1 MKKYKQDMYDILH
14 QAQLEK
20 EKLNAPYMDTSH
32 LMLAMLK
39 KHQGIKKYFEE
50 NYQITYDKY
59 LKELMKVIGKGK
71 INELPGNL
79 YTPLTKKVLFADDV
93 DEYDIDTLH
102 VLHNILEIEDGTGF
116 RLLTILNLNNN
127 DIDKIISDI
136 ECDNIGGYY
145 ELQEINLNQDIHMEY
160 AYDLIASKKNGKG
173 LYHFRKIPVI
183 LVEDK
188 TLDIL
193 TSHIVSFDATS
204 SLFLHLRA
212 SLFSN
217 NNQTQSTNAVIIM
230 NSHMQQ
236 AYILMLDY
244 NKGTLTSK
252 YISTILGEDIE
263 NLLNI
268 YGSRKCTNINEDNI
282 LSISDEGIAI
292 IDIEQIYIDYLE
304 QQKQKEVQEA
314 NKIQNRQ
321 SSNLFKKISC
331 LSNVNE
337 RVEKHQT
344 EIIGM
349 EDELEQ
355 LIKGLMGI
363 RKPNVM
369 LKGEPGVGK
378 TALVERLA
386 GMINKGQVPDILKD
400 KVIYELSMG
409 SAVAGTKYR
418 GEFEEKLNLIIKEV
432 EANPNIILFVDEAHT
447 LVGAGGAE
455 GAIDASNILKPALA
469 RGDIKMIGATTN
481 EEYDKYIKPDGA
493 LSRRFSTIEIL
504 EPLENQVKD
513 IMKGIIPKFEKHF
526 QVTIT
531 DKIIDE
537 LYNKAKM
544 KKGMFPD
551 VALDTLEEWCI
562 QQSYSDYEDNSN
574 KPSEENLDKPIKE
587 VKRTRKTKKVE
598 VK

>member
-39 KHQGIKKYFEE
+39 KHQGIRKYFEE
-50 NYQITYDKY
+50 NYQITYEKY
-59 LKELMKVIGKGK
+59 LEKLISVIGKGQT
-71 INELPGNL
+71 IEIPGNL

-93 DEYDIDTLH
+93 NEYDIDTLY
-102 VLHNILEIEDGTGF
+102 VLHNLLEIEDGVGF
-116 RLLTILNLNNN
+116 RLLIMLNLDDD
-127 DIDKIISDI
+127 DIKKIISDI
-136 ECDNIGGYY
+136 ECNNIGGYY
-145 ELQEINLNQDIHMEY
+145 ELQEINLNQNIHMEY
-160 AYDLIASKKNGKG
+160 AYDIIASKKDGKG
-173 LYHFRKIPVI
+173 LYQFRKIPVI
-183 LVEDK
+183 LIEDK
-188 TLDIL
+188 ILDIL
-193 TSHIVSFDATS
+193 TSHIVSFDVTL
-204 SLFLHLRA
+204 SLALHLRA

-217 NNQTQSTNAVIIM
+217 NNQTQSTNAAIVM
-230 NSHMQQ
+230 NEKTQQ
-236 AYILMLDY
+236 GYILILDY
-244 NKGTLTSK
+244 NKGTLTTK
-252 YISTILGEDIE
+252 YISTILDEDISD
-263 NLLNI
+263 LLGI
-268 YGSRKCTNINEDNI
+268 YGSRKCININEDNI
-282 LSISDEGIAI
+282 LSIYDKGVDIV
-292 IDIEQIYIDYLE
+292 DIEQTYIDYLE
-304 QQKQKEVQEA
+304 KQKQKEQQEI
-314 NKIQNRQ
+314 NKMQNRQ
-321 SSNLFKKISC
+321 SSNLFKKVSC

-337 RVEKHQT
+337 RVEKHQI
-344 EIIGM
+344 EIVGM

-400 KVIYELSMG
+400 KIIYELSMS

-418 GEFEEKLNLIIKEV
+418 GEFEEKLNLILKEV

-493 LSRRFSTIEIL
+493 LSRRFTTIEIL

-551 VALDTLEEWCI
+551 IALDTLEEWCI
-562 QQSYSDYEDNSN
+562 QQSYSDYEDDNN
-574 KPSEENLDKPIKE
+574 KPSEENLDRPIKE
-587 VKRTRKTKKVE
+587 IKRTRKTKKVE